1 MRRVRL
7 LVVKDLKRKI
17 RAPLGL
23 LVVLA
28 FPLLFAGMIGL
39 VFGSK
44 GESVPRVR
52 LLVENRD
59 GDSFLSGSLVSAL
72 TSTQM
77 AEYFDVK
84 VVHDEGAA
92 LMEKGEASALL
103 RIPEGFASDLLDGRP
118 MTLALVRNPAEGI
131 LPEIA
136 EQSARMLV
144 EVLDG
149 GARVLRGP
157 LDDLRPFIGTGKP
170 EITDQSVA
178 AISVAVRHAFD
189 GAATFLTPPAI
200 TLADAF
206 VTRAPAS
213 EPSGRKKNPDSA
225 LNIFLFVL
233 PGVAV
238 YALFLVG
245 DQGMRDLLTEMA
257 AGTLRRQMAGPIDAG
272 TLVLAKAAFT
282 AVLAGIAA
290 ALLAIV
296 GAFAGGAGV
305 DPAGF
310 VLLSL
315 ALVLAVTGASATIY
329 GLARNERQGATLA
342 SLVYLVLAFAGGA
355 FIPLQSLPP
364 AVRAVAVISPFYWA
378 TAGYRSLLAEDA
390 GVAGILPNA
399 GVLAAIGVV
408 CLAIGARALGR
419 AVRRGAAA

>member
-1 MRRVRL
+1 MRRLRL
-7 LVVKDLKRKI
+7 LVVKDLKRKL

-59 GDSFLSGSLVSAL
+59 GDSFLSRSLVSAL

-92 LMEKGEASALL
+92 LMDKGEASALL
-103 RIPEGFASDLLDGRP
+103 RIPAGFASDLLDGKP
-118 MTLALVRNPAEGI
+118 LTLALVRNPAEGI

-136 EQSARMLV
+136 EQSTRMLV

-157 LDDLRPFIGTGKP
+157 LDDLRPFIGEGRP
-170 EITDQSVA
+170 AISDQSVA

-189 GAATFLTPPAI
+189 GAATFLTPPVI

-206 VTRAPAS
+206 VTRAPEAS
-213 EPSGRKKNPDSA
+213 GPKKNPDSA

-272 TLVLAKAAFT
+272 TIVLAKAAFT

-315 ALVLAVTGASATIY
+315 ALVLAVTGASATVY

-342 SLVYLVLAFAGGA
+342 SLVYLVLAFAGGS

-364 AVRAVAVISPFYWA
+364 AVRAIAAISPFYWA

-390 GVAGILPNA
+390 GAAAILPNA